1 MNISQYA
8 ARPAAKFSLKG
19 QVLRRAGLSFTA
31 QNAPPKYIPRA
42 SFAYRKEA
50 LFGGHKMKMIV
61 DGKYLESDEN
71 DKCDYWDIEDRLY
84 EQYKEMKM
92 GD

>member
-8 ARPAAKFSLKG
+8 ALSAARFCLKEQG
-19 QVLRRAGLSFTA
+19 RRHAGLSFIA
-31 QNAPPKYIPRA
+31 KNAHNPLGFFLISKRSP
-42 SFAYRKEA
+42 
-50 LFGGHKMKMIV
+50 FGGHKMKMIV
-61 DGKYLESDEN
+61 DGKYFETDEN
-71 DKCDYWDIEDRLY
+71 DTCEYWDIEDRLY

>member
-1 MNISQYA
+1 MNISQCA
-8 ARPAAKFSLKG
+8 AQNAKGCSLKEQG
-19 QVLRRAGLSFTA
+19 RRHVGLSFIA
-31 QNAPPKYIPRA
+31 KNAHNPLGFFLISKRSP
-42 SFAYRKEA
+42 
-50 LFGGHKMKMIV
+50 FGGHKMKMIV

-71 DKCDYWDIEDRLY
+71 DTCEYWDIEDRFY

>member
-1 MNISQYA
+1 MRNGAFWRNKGAGAPACHILHKMHIKPPGLLFNI
-8 ARPAAKFSLKG
+8 
-19 QVLRRAGLSFTA
+19 
-31 QNAPPKYIPRA
+31 
-42 SFAYRKEA
+42 RKRSP
-50 LFGGHKMKMIV
+50 FGGHKMKMIV

-71 DKCDYWDIEDRLY
+71 DTCEYWDIEDRLY